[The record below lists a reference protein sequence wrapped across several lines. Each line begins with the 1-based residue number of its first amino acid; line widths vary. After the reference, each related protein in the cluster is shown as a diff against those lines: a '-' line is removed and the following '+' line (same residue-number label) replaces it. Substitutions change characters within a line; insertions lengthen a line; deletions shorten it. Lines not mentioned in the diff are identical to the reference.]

1 MWHITQYLQFLPEL
15 VSLTLVYSPLFFST
29 FSPFLF
35 GDNNNFNLHMRGS
48 PENGSKMLLELFY
61 HLNNPILGQHK
72 FGLYFSFV
80 YFFSFYIIFENGKKP
95 IISST

>member
-1 MWHITQYLQFLPEL
+1 
-15 VSLTLVYSPLFFST
+15 
-29 FSPFLF
+29 
-35 GDNNNFNLHMRGS
+35 MRGS

-80 YFFSFYIIFENGKKP
+80 SFFSFYIIFENGEKNHLLYLSSRQGL
-95 IISST
+95 IIEDQE